1 MLLFAKSQTLLRKTA
16 SNLNIGQYY
25 PIKDSKINLF
35 CVNLH
40 SIYFVS
46 KNLILAQPYIEYFGA
61 EVKFN

>member
-35 CVNLH
+35 CVNLL

-46 KNLILAQPYIEYFGA
+46 KNLLAQPYIEYFGA